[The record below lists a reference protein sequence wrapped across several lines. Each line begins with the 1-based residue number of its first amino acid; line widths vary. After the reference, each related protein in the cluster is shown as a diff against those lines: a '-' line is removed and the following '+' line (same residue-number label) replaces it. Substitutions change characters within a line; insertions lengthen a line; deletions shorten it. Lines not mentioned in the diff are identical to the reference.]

1 MEKPKYDVFISYS
14 RKDTA
19 IADKIC
25 AALDKQG
32 ISYFIDRK
40 GIGGGQEFPEVIG
53 EAIIN
58 SNVMLFL
65 GSINSYKSK
74 FTNNEVTY
82 AFNKMPRGAIVPY
95 IIDGSKLPVGLE
107 FTFSSINIRTLQE
120 HPIESTLIHDL
131 CQILGKEY
139 KGANEAKS
147 HQPENEREKVD
158 EQVAKGNFAPQSARK
173 TTQQTGT
180 KPAPQTANLTKPTP
194 KPTPPQKPSLS
205 TTERAKLYRQLGM
218 VNAARELERQKKDS
232 SNSWWKNVFFNYSKV
247 PLANYVITYAA
258 LAILIAYHNFTDFYD
273 QHPFGIWDVFISVL
287 ISFLGIQCNVVL
299 GLCTDESK
307 EIKNVFWG
315 IIIVPFV
322 VAITPIWSLI
332 FGVIVWCLFDM
343 ALHWVDFHEIS
354 ILYLYCTTAFFT
366 LYTLV
371 MTLIKRKGNKS

>member
-1 MEKPKYDVFISYS
+1 
-14 RKDTA
+14 
-19 IADKIC
+19 
-25 AALDKQG
+25 
-32 ISYFIDRK
+32 
-40 GIGGGQEFPEVIG
+40 
-53 EAIIN
+53 
-58 SNVMLFL
+58 
-65 GSINSYKSK
+65 
-74 FTNNEVTY
+74 
-82 AFNKMPRGAIVPY
+82 
-95 IIDGSKLPVGLE
+95 VGLE